1 MNTCDQ
7 RRYENY
13 PMRFVALSNAL
24 SVSIYLIGAFVFWTL
39 APIISICYLI
49 YCVILEIR
57 ILRRS
62 CVDCYYYGR
71 TCCFGKGRLSSFL
84 FRRGEP
90 KRFIQKQIR
99 WFDIL
104 PDFMVTIFPVV
115 GGITSL
121 MIDFHWLVLV
131 STVALLCLGFFG
143 SALVRGS
150 FACKYCRQRDFGCPA
165 LSLFEKRRT

>member
-1 MNTCDQ
+1 MNTGDQ
-7 RRYENY
+7 RRFENY
-13 PMRFVALSNAL
+13 PVRSIALSNLL
-24 SVSIYLIGAFVFWTL
+24 SISIYSIGAFVLWTL

-49 YCVILEIR
+49 YCAFLEIR

-71 TCCFGKGRLSSFL
+71 TCCFGKGRLSSSL
-84 FRRGEP
+84 FRKGEP
-90 KRFIQKQIR
+90 KRFIQKQVG

-104 PDFMVTIFPVV
+104 PDFMVTILPVI

-121 MIDFHWLVLV
+121 MIDFYWLVLV
-131 STVALLCLGFFG
+131 SILVLLCLGFFG

-150 FACKYCRQRDFGCPA
+150 FACKYCKQRDLGCPA
-165 LSLFEKRRT
+165 LSLFEKRQA